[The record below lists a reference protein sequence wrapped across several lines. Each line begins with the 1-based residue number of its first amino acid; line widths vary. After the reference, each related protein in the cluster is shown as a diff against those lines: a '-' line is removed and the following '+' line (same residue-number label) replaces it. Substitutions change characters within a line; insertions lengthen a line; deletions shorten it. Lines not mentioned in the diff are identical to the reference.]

1 MRGMHEQV
9 WQTLD
14 EQGIGRVL
22 AAIVVKVSVRSKMQ
36 PLRARAN
43 QVAST
48 VIVPCRGASWIS
60 SGHQGALSAKDWNVV
75 EGLQCADASDEHL
88 ATDATAPDSAVG

>member
-1 MRGMHEQV
+1 MHEQV
-9 WQTLD
+9 WRTLD

-22 AAIVVKVSVRSKMQ
+22 AAIVVKVSVRSSKMQ

-48 VIVPCRGASWIS
+48 VTVPCRGASWIG
-60 SGHQGALSAKDWNVV
+60 SGHQGAVSAEDWNVV
-75 EGLQCADASDEHL
+75 EGFRCADTSDEHL